1 MPKMKIV
8 HISAEC
14 YPVAKVGGLADVVGA
29 LPKYQNDAGF
39 TSEVIMP
46 FYDNKFTKET
56 EFSVLFSSKLKLG
69 KQEYFYQIKTITD
82 NNLGFKLY
90 LVDVPALL
98 FKDYVYSF
106 DDTDRFLAFQIATLD
121 WMLTW
126 EEKPT
131 TVHCHDHHTGLIPFM
146 MTQSKKYSALK
157 NIPTVLTIHNAQYQ
171 GWFSHE
177 KIGLIP
183 EFNFNNVGLLDWY
196 GNINPLASAIKC
208 VWKVT
213 TVSPSYMEELKKD
226 ANGLE
231 TLLSHESAKC
241 TGILNGIDWEVWN
254 PETDPYLVKNYTQ
267 NTVEIGRAANKKWLC
282 INFNLDFEKPL
293 FAFIGRLVGE
303 KGADLFPETF
313 KKALQK
319 GNISIFLLGSGNE
332 VVEAQLKELKKDF
345 MGSYNAFI
353 GYDEKLAHIVYAGA
367 DFILMPSRVEP
378 CGLNQMYALRYGSI
392 PIVRSI
398 GGLKDTVIDISEK
411 NGFGICHKEVT
422 VSEITEAIERGVKL
436 YENQLKYNK
445 IRKKVMGINHSW
457 DASATAYIN
466 LYKSLNQ

>member
-1 MPKMKIV
+1 MKIV
-8 HISAEC
+8 HIGAEC

-39 TSEVIMP
+39 PSEVIMP
-46 FYDNKFTKET
+46 FYDNKFTKDN
-56 EFSVLFSSKLKLG
+56 EFSVLFTSKLKLG
-69 KQEYFYQIKTITD
+69 KQEYKYQIKTLV
-82 NNLGFKLY
+82 NNTIGFDLF
-90 LVDVPALL
+90 LVDIPELI

-106 DDTDRFLAFQIATLD
+106 DDTDRFLAFQIAALN

-126 EEKPT
+126 ETKPT
-131 TVHCHDHHTGLIPFM
+131 TVHCHDHHTGLVPFM
-146 MTQSKKYSALK
+146 MTQCYVYAELK
-157 NIPTVLTIHNAQYQ
+157 NIQTVLTIHNAQYQ
-171 GWFSHE
+171 GWFSHD
-177 KIGLIP
+177 KVNMIP
-183 EFNFNNVGLLDWY
+183 EFDFNNVGLLDWD

-208 VWKVT
+208 AWKVT
-213 TVSPSYMEELKKD
+213 TVSPSYMEELKKS

-231 TLLSHESAKC
+231 SLLSYESAKC

-254 PETDPYLVKNYTQ
+254 PETDAYLIENYNI
-267 NTVEIGRAANKKWLC
+267 NTVVSGREFNKKWIC
-282 INFNLDFEKPL
+282 SHYNLDFEKPL

-313 KKALQK
+313 KKVLQE
-319 GNISIFLLGSGNE
+319 NDNSIFLLGSGNDA
-332 VVEAQLKELKKDF
+332 VEAELIELKKDYV
-345 MGSYNAFI
+345 GSYNAFI

-411 NGFGICHKEVT
+411 GGFGICHNEVT

-436 YENQLKYNK
+436 FENQIKYNK
-445 IRKKVMGINHSW
+445 IRKIIMGINHSW
-457 DASATAYIN
+457 DASALAYIN

>member
-1 MPKMKIV
+1 MKIV
-8 HISAEC
+8 HLSAEC

-46 FYDNKFTKET
+46 FYDNKFTKDN
-56 EFSVLFSSKLKLG
+56 EFSVLYASKLILG
-69 KQEYFYQIKTITD
+69 KQEYQYQIKTLV
-82 NNLGFKLY
+82 NNTIGFDLF
-90 LVDVPALL
+90 LVDVPELL

-106 DDTDRFLAFQIATLD
+106 DDTDRFLAFQIAALN

-126 EEKPT
+126 DEKPT
-131 TVHCHDHHTGLIPFM
+131 TVHCHDHHTGLVSFM
-146 MTQSKKYSALK
+146 MTQCNVYVELK

-171 GWFSHE
+171 GWFSHD
-177 KIGLIP
+177 KVNMIP
-183 EFNFNNVGLLDWY
+183 EFNFNNVGLLDWS

-208 VWKVT
+208 AWKVT
-213 TVSPSYMEELKKD
+213 TVSPSYMEELKKS

-231 TLLSHESAKC
+231 SLLSYESAKC

-254 PETDPYLVKNYTQ
+254 PETDPYLVENY
-267 NTVEIGRAANKKWLC
+267 NLETVQSGREVNKKWLC
-282 INFNLDFEKPL
+282 NQYNLDFKKPL

-303 KGADLFPETF
+303 KGADLFPEAF

-319 GNISIFLLGSGNE
+319 GDISIFLLGSGNDA
-332 VVEAQLKELKKDF
+332 VEAELIELKNDF
-345 MGSYNAFI
+345 EGSYNAFI
-353 GYDEKLAHIVYAGA
+353 GYDEKLAHIVYSGA

-398 GGLKDTVIDISEK
+398 GGLKDTVIDISDK
-411 NGFGICHKEVT
+411 GGFGICHGEVT
-422 VSEITEAIERGVKL
+422 VSEITESIERGGKL
-436 YENQLKYNK
+436 FENQIKYSK
-445 IRKKVMGINHSW
+445 IRKKIMGINHSW
-457 DASATAYIN
+457 DTSALAYIN